1 MAKKNPAK
9 TKWLK
14 NPDFKAPKAPSAAP
28 QPDAETEPDNE
39 PDAGAGTGAPDNTP
53 EP

>member
-14 NPDFKAPKAPSAAP
+14 NPDFKAPKAPASAP
-28 QPDAETEPDNE
+28 QPDAEPDTEPDTE
-39 PDAGAGTGAPDNTP
+39 PGTDSPGPDDIP
-53 EP
+53 